1 MIFCVR
7 KRTDVRWGP
16 VHSSAVLQHGRFYSR
31 CWAVERIEM
40 RSLTRLLT
48 AAVLTASAAAAMA
61 QDLPQTSV
69 TPSKSRAEVMAD
81 LEMYQRAGLG
91 YMPTPAAYVE
101 TEFSSEYRK
110 AYAEYQRLLASPAYT
125 AAVAKY
131 QSQLGGQ

>member
-1 MIFCVR
+1 
-7 KRTDVRWGP
+7 
-16 VHSSAVLQHGRFYSR
+16 
-31 CWAVERIEM
+31 M

-48 AAVLTASAAAAMA
+48 AAVLTASAAVAMA

-69 TPSKSRAEVMAD
+69 TASKSRAEVMAD

-101 TEFSSEYRK
+101 TEFSTEYRK
-110 AYAEYQRLLASPAYT
+110 AYAEYQRLLASPAYA

-131 QSQLGGQ
+131 QSQLGGK